1 MRGRIAAIWGL
12 TFREALRSRLFSLAI
27 GFVGCL
33 VLMVTPYAHA
43 TLGDPIA
50 VIKHLGLAAASLVSI
65 TVVMVA
71 GSTFLQKEFTRK
83 TIYLL
88 LARPLRRWE
97 FLAGKFLGL
106 TSVATTLY
114 GLMVVAVIGYAG
126 LLEGRP
132 DWRLLWVVPYGIS
145 ELAIVSAITIL
156 FSAIVVTPVLNG
168 MFAFG
173 IWIVGRSHPW
183 LTTTVESSSL
193 PILRFILPII
203 PDLSALQVAD
213 GLMYDEIPGVIHAA
227 AGLGYGITF
236 GLGVVTVAATLRG
249 LADIP

>member
-1 MRGRIAAIWGL
+1 MRSRIAAIWGL
-12 TFREALRSRLFSLAI
+12 TFREALRSKLFSLAV

-33 VLMVTPYAHA
+33 VLVVTPYAHA

-65 TVVMVA
+65 GVVMVA

-88 LARPLRRWE
+88 LARPMRRWE

-106 TSVATTLY
+106 TSVAATLY
-114 GLMVVAVIGYAG
+114 TLMVVAVVGYAG

-132 DWRLLWVVPYGIS
+132 DLRLLWVVPYGIS
-145 ELAIVSAITIL
+145 EVAIVSALTIL
-156 FSAIVVTPVLNG
+156 FSAVVVTPVLNG
-168 MFAFG
+168 MFALG
-173 IWIVGRSHPW
+173 IWIAARSHPW
-183 LTTTVESSSL
+183 LTTAVDSSSW
-193 PILRFILPII
+193 PILRSILPII

-213 GLMYDEIPGVIHAA
+213 GLIYDEIPGVIHAA

-236 GLGVVTVAATLRG
+236 GLGSVIVAATLRG
-249 LADIP
+249 LTDVP